1 MRKLVFA
8 ILLSLAVI
16 ATAQQNFDKVEIKVT
31 KVAGTVYMLQGAGG
45 NIGVS
50 IGEDGIV
57 IVDDEFAPLAEK
69 IKAALKGITDKP
81 VKFVLNTHW
90 HGDHTG
96 GNAQFGETAPIIAQ
110 TNVRKRLMEGR
121 KAPGNDIPP
130 APKAALPVITFD
142 QDLTVHL
149 NGEDIRAI
157 HFPAGHTDG
166 DAVIFFP
173 HSNVVHMGDD
183 FVTYGFPFIDLA
195 SGGSVKGMI
204 SGVEKVL
211 SQVPPDV
218 KIIPGHGPLS
228 TVTQVRDYV
237 AMLKETSAI
246 VQRGIDEH
254 KTVDQLKQENVLGAY
269 SEKWSPKGAFI
280 DTNKFIETLYND
292 LSGKKSGAFIPHN

>member
-1 MRKLVFA
+1 MVSPLVLHPCAPAQGRLLLADSTSTLYNRPAFPGGNPPMGKLVFA
-8 ILLSLAVI
+8 LLLMSLA
-16 ATAQQNFDKVEIKVT
+16 ASAQQNFDKVEIKVT

-96 GNAQFGETAPIIAQ
+96 GNAQFGETAPIIAH
-110 TNVRKRLMEGR
+110 TNVRKRLMNGGAVAGNNI
-121 KAPGNDIPP
+121 AP
-130 APKAALPVITFD
+130 ASKAALPGITFD

-149 NGEDIRAI
+149 NREDIRAI

-173 HSNVVHMGDD
+173 QSTVVPIGDD
-183 FVTYGFPFIDLA
+183 FVTHDFPF
-195 SGGSVKGMI
+195 
-204 SGVEKVL
+204 
-211 SQVPPDV
+211 
-218 KIIPGHGPLS
+218 
-228 TVTQVRDYV
+228 
-237 AMLKETSAI
+237 
-246 VQRGIDEH
+246 
-254 KTVDQLKQENVLGAY
+254 
-269 SEKWSPKGAFI
+269 
-280 DTNKFIETLYND
+280 
-292 LSGKKSGAFIPHN
+292 

>member
-8 ILLSLAVI
+8 LLLMSLA
-16 ATAQQNFDKVEIKVT
+16 ASAQQNFDKVEIKVT

-96 GNAQFGETAPIIAQ
+96 GNAQFGETAPIIAH
-110 TNVRKRLMEGR
+110 TNVRKRLMNGGAVAGNNV
-121 KAPGNDIPP
+121 AP
-130 APKAALPVITFD
+130 ASKAALPVITFD

-173 HSNVVHMGDD
+173 QSNVVHMGDD
-183 FVTYGFPFIDLA
+183 FVTYGFPFIDLD

-204 SGVEKVL
+204 AGVEKVL
-211 SQVPPDV
+211 SQVPADV
-218 KIIPGHGPLS
+218 KVIPGHGPLS
-228 TVTQVRDYV
+228 TVTQVREYV

-246 VQRGIDEH
+246 VQRGVDAH
-254 KTVDQLKQENVLGAY
+254 KTVDQLEQENVLGAY
-269 SEKWSPKGAFI
+269 TEKWSPKGAFI
-280 DTNKFIETLYND
+280 DTNKFIGTLYND
-292 LSGKKSGAFIPHN
+292 LSGKKSGPFIPHN